1 MSSDTG
7 TFIAA
12 ICFLLAVF
20 YTAIQLLRLI
30 FPVWAWRYEKNSI
43 EASELLKRAL
53 PYATPRQIADSA
65 PAQSCFNRL
74 MQEKNI
80 TEQER
85 PFQVKFRRRILLIVI
100 FTGLLMYLRF
110 TANNVPAEAPLLAL
124 DLVLV
129 AVGMMFGDLARY
141 RIWRTQSHVRQMLLA
156 NEQAAHNNAKAEA
169 SG

>member
-65 PAQSCFNRL
+65 PAQSCFIR
-74 MQEKNI
+74 
-80 TEQER
+80 T
-85 PFQVKFRRRILLIVI
+85 
-100 FTGLLMYLRF
+100 
-110 TANNVPAEAPLLAL
+110 
-124 DLVLV
+124 
-129 AVGMMFGDLARY
+129 RY
-141 RIWRTQSHVRQMLLA
+141 RRNQTFFSR
-156 NEQAAHNNAKAEA
+156 AHLRYI
-169 SG
+169 SGDMA